1 MLSLTSSMRQ
11 SRLLAAVV
19 LLLVSIPA
27 TEVVAQDFP
36 LFVAGYDGLGVYS
49 LDAGGA
55 LTVRGVVSGLLNSVR
70 EDKDGNLYTCS
81 DDSAD
86 VSRIDPA
93 GNVSVYVTGLSGCFG
108 LLLAPNGS
116 LYVSNVFAGN
126 IEIVPPGGGSFTTL
140 ASGLD
145 TPMHLAFDAD
155 GSILVTEFLGG
166 RLSRVEGTGT
176 VSLVAAGLENPVGVA
191 VAADG
196 QVYVSELFTGRLMRI
211 DSAGTASPL
220 LTRLDAG
227 PTGLEFHHD
236 GRLFVAEFFLGQIT
250 AVDVA
255 AATATVFRD
264 GLVLPAGLSFHR
276 TPAPSVLQV
285 LVDLKPGSDEN
296 PLNPK
301 ANGLIPVAV
310 LASAE
315 FDATAIDPSSVR
327 FGVTGTEAT
336 PAHSHVEDVN
346 GDGRLDM
353 VFHFPNKML
362 GISPALPNQ
371 SLVPLTLKGQ
381 TLDGQLIEGQDVG
394 RITPGNPH

>member
-1 MLSLTSSMRQ
+1 
-11 SRLLAAVV
+11 
-19 LLLVSIPA
+19 
-27 TEVVAQDFP
+27 
-36 LFVAGYDGLGVYS
+36 
-49 LDAGGA
+49 
-55 LTVRGVVSGLLNSVR
+55 
-70 EDKDGNLYTCS
+70 
-81 DDSAD
+81 
-86 VSRIDPA
+86 
-93 GNVSVYVTGLSGCFG
+93 
-108 LLLAPNGS
+108 
-116 LYVSNVFAGN
+116 
-126 IEIVPPGGGSFTTL
+126 
-140 ASGLD
+140 
-145 TPMHLAFDAD
+145 
-155 GSILVTEFLGG
+155 
-166 RLSRVEGTGT
+166 
-176 VSLVAAGLENPVGVA
+176 
-191 VAADG
+191 
-196 QVYVSELFTGRLMRI
+196 MRI